1 MGRQVRRLG
10 CIMKLVRQF
19 IRNASGATAIEYGLV
34 AGLIAVTIMVGA
46 GTLGN
51 NIGSKFNQIANK
63 IGT

>member
-1 MGRQVRRLG
+1 MA
-10 CIMKLVRQF
+10 KLISRF
-19 IRNASGATAIEYGLV
+19 YKDESGATAIEYGLI
-34 AGLIAVTIMVGA
+34 AALIALAIMVGA